1 MPVLAVTRLRLA
13 SWLTLPA
20 FYATAVPSFGQ
31 ARRHPACLA
40 ADTRQSSPRTFWTRT
55 LWRDAASMRA
65 YMRSD
70 AHGKAMP
77 KLAGWCDEAASM
89 HIDWPDE
96 TVPDWNEAAALLAAH
111 GHLSR
116 VARPSPAQAEGRL
129 LGHSGR

>member
-13 SWLTLPA
+13 SGTRLPFFLA
-20 FYATAVPSFGQ
+20 AAVPSFAQ
-31 ARRHPACLA
+31 AKRNPACLA
-40 ADTRQSSPRTFWTRT
+40 AETRRTSGRVYWTRT
-55 LWRDAASMRA
+55 LWRDAAAMRA

-89 HIDWPDE
+89 HIEWPDE
-96 TVPDWNEAAALLAAH
+96 TPPDWAESKRLLDIH

-116 VARPSPAQAEGRL
+116 VARPSAAQAEGRI
-129 LGHSGR
+129 LGSAGA